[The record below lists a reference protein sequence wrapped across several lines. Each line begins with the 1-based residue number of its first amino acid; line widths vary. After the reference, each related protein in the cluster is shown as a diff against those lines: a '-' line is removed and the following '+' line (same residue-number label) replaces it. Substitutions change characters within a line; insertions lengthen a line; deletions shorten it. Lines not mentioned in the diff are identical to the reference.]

1 MRGLTQDFHQY
12 LRNLHQY
19 LHNLHMGGN
28 TINSSDSNRLL
39 SWEPDG
45 DLSFKLLPVRQDDNK
60 EVAGQGDIRNAWET
74 SAKDREESDDDEDA
88 GEDQPWKSVAGSVPG
103 LLSLHYEEDV
113 HNGPDDGGTNK

>member
-28 TINSSDSNRLL
+28 TINSSDSNRFL

-45 DLSFKLLPVRQDDNK
+45 DLSFKLLPEKKQR
-60 EVAGQGDIRNAWET
+60 RF
-74 SAKDREESDDDEDA
+74 
-88 GEDQPWKSVAGSVPG
+88 
-103 LLSLHYEEDV
+103 
-113 HNGPDDGGTNK
+113 

>member
-1 MRGLTQDFHQY
+1 MRGLAQD
-12 LRNLHQY
+12 LHQY
-19 LHNLHMGGN
+19 LLNFHMGGN

-39 SWEPDG
+39 SWEPDC

-88 GEDQPWKSVAGSVPG
+88 GEDQPRQSVAGSVPG